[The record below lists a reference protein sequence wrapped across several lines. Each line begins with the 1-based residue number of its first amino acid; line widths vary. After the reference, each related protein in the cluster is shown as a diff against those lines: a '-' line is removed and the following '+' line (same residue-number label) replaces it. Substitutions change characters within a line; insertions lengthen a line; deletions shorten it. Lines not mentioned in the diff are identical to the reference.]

1 MDIYV
6 LVLRLLHIFGG
17 VFWVGGTFMLAGYIE
32 PTVRA
37 MGLDGG
43 KFMQRFAGQSGFS
56 QAMSVAAIANVVAGV
71 LLYWHDSGGLQLTWI
86 TTATGV
92 MFTLGGLAGITSAV
106 IGFAITGS
114 ASTKLAEVGK
124 QIASAGAPPAPEKLA
139 QAQALQEKLRQ
150 GGRINAVLM
159 IVALIGMSLARYL

>member
-17 VFWVGGTFMLAGYIE
+17 VFWVGGTFLLAGYIE
-32 PTVRA
+32 PTARA

-56 QAMSVAAIANVVAGV
+56 QAMSVAAIANVVAGA
-71 LLYWHDSGGLQLTWI
+71 LLYWHDSGGLQLTWM

-106 IGFAITGS
+106 IGAAITGS

-124 QIASAGAPPAPEKLA
+124 QIASAGGPPAPEKLA
-139 QAQALQEKLRQ
+139 QVQALQDKLRQ
-150 GGRINAVLM
+150 GGRINTVLM